1 MYQLTL
7 RWPTKYSG
15 DDPIYYIIRIS
26 LAWHCKFYMQI
37 SIVIICYFSKALTQS
52 LKSQLGK
59 KEAKKSSLLKV
70 KSGIRTQWENLE
82 KALKRKKR
90 ERKTLRNISHYIA
103 IVHTGWVTRN
113 GVLVQRPNRKTKDRI
128 RLDNSLTW

>member
-1 MYQLTL
+1 MAFIWIL
-7 RWPTKYSG
+7 PSN
-15 DDPIYYIIRIS
+15 YI
-26 LAWHCKFYMQI
+26 L
-37 SIVIICYFSKALTQS
+37 KAFIQS

-113 GVLVQRPNRKTKDRI
+113 MGYYIV
-128 RLDNSLTW
+128 